1 MFNNFSLDD
10 EDVIEILEKYGN
22 LIDKYSKIE
31 GKINEDLRG
40 EIVLKIYKSLTK
52 NRKKK
57 KIKLTCPV
65 LKKM

>member
-52 NRKKK
+52 NRKNKK
-57 KIKLTCPV
+57 N
-65 LKKM
+65 

>member
-31 GKINEDLRG
+31 GEINEDLRG
-40 EIVLKIYKSLTK
+40 EIVLKIYKTLTK
-52 NRKKK
+52 NRKNKNN
-57 KIKLTCPV
+57 
-65 LKKM
+65 